1 MSRRNRRR
9 GPDRVDTVKRLTKE
23 IESKL
28 GGTPLSEV
36 GKKLLNG
43 LLLLQFVSKEEADW
57 GEVHRNVTAFLQRLP
72 NDFGPRFHFDA
83 YLIECIKDGWSEG
96 SVTFPDTLVPVYR
109 QEWQYERLPV
119 LGIVEEEGTAH
130 HLYLIGISKEEQRR
144 VETPPFLLDYSF
156 LCHEIAH
163 YLFASYGGPFVDR
176 FGEALEEALRR
187 RARRR
192 MPLRETAEA
201 RSESMSDELRQNWS
215 IDRGGT
221 WAIELAIDVAVL
233 WACGPAYI
241 DTLYHHLADYRDH
254 FQLTPS
260 HPPAALRAELMIR
273 AGRRLSWGEQ
283 VEGLESKLEAWKAE
297 RPSALNRYRA
307 LTNEDIVAACLEAA
321 LTYCQTAQLPQLT
334 PGDLTRI
341 QDRVEQ
347 EKELVGR
354 DLIVGAWL
362 ISQNRGHDDYEQWE
376 RKVFEQYVTALRD
389 ETAADADDPQ

>member
-9 GPDRVDTVKRLTKE
+9 GPDRVDTVKNLTKE

-43 LLLLQFVSKEEADW
+43 LVLLQFVPEEEADW
-57 GEVHRNVTAFLQRLP
+57 TEIDRAFAAFLQRLP
-72 NDFGPRFHFDA
+72 DDFGPWFHFDA
-83 YLIECIKDGWSEG
+83 YLIECIKDAWSVG
-96 SVTFPDTLVPVYR
+96 PATFPDTLVPVYR
-109 QEWQYERLPV
+109 QEWQYERV
-119 LGIVEEEGTAH
+119 LVPGTVEKEGRAH
-130 HLYLIGISKEEQRR
+130 HLYLIGISEEEGRR
-144 VETPPFLLDYSF
+144 VQAPPFLLDYSF

-163 YLFASYGGPFVDR
+163 YLFANYGQPFVER
-176 FGEALEEALRR
+176 FGEALEKALRQ

-192 MPLRETAEA
+192 MPLRETAGA
-201 RSESMSDELRQNWS
+201 RSESISDELRQNWS

-241 DTLYHHLADYRDH
+241 DTLYHHLDDYRDH

-297 RPSALNRYRA
+297 RPSAFNRYRA
-307 LTNEDIVAACLEAA
+307 LTDDRIVTACLEAA
-321 LTYCQTAQLPQLT
+321 LTYCQKVQLPRLT

-362 ISQNRGHDDYEQWE
+362 ISQNRRHDDYEQWE

-389 ETAADADDPQ
+389 ETAADVDDPQ